1 MPNTRF
7 SEEINAPAVPWY
19 RVLNRR
25 QWNTLAVANLG
36 WLFDGYETYALILTA
51 GLTFQQLLPVKSHPA
66 IPFYAGLTI
75 AVTLLGWGLGG
86 IAGGILADYIGR
98 KRTLIYSI
106 LAYSLVTGCTALAWD
121 WPSFVAS
128 FRCMYQWASLW

>member
-1 MPNTRF
+1 M
-7 SEEINAPAVPWY
+7 SVAVTGASVRPWY

-25 QWNTLAVANLG
+25 QWNTLIVANAG

-51 GLTFQQLLPVKSHPA
+51 GLTFQQLLPAESHPA

-86 IAGGILADYIGR
+86 IAGGILAD
-98 KRTLIYSI
+98 
-106 LAYSLVTGCTALAWD
+106 
-121 WPSFVAS
+121 
-128 FRCMYQWASLW
+128 